1 MANYKERAEK
11 VKKGPRVDQ
20 SSEILK
26 KQTNEENELEKVKLS
41 VQRIV
46 EESRKLELEVK
57 KEKWKFG
64 MKLRKG
70 RINQLN

>member
-70 RINQLN
+70 RIN

>member
-26 KQTNEENELEKVKLS
+26 KQTNEENKLEKEKLS

-70 RINQLN
+70 RIN